1 MDIVAI
7 NDFLAN
13 YSDWSNNILID
24 KVKLSIDNS
33 LNFGQIGYA
42 RVISDFSTIAQL
54 GDVYVLENYREKGL
68 SNKLMDEVMYH
79 PNLQG
84 LRRWILTST
93 AAWLYKKYNFTSLVK
108 PEIYMEFYN
117 PNIYKKDQTS
127 YI

>member
-42 RVISDFSTIAQL
+42 RVISDFSTI
-54 GDVYVLENYREKGL
+54 
-68 SNKLMDEVMYH
+68 
-79 PNLQG
+79 
-84 LRRWILTST
+84 T
-93 AAWLYKKYNFTSLVK
+93 
-108 PEIYMEFYN
+108 
-117 PNIYKKDQTS
+117 
-127 YI
+127 